1 MFKTFPVMALKN
13 NQYVVCST
21 YNLDV
26 VIVERSRYDPFEELL
41 AEESVRE
48 GAASPREAKRP
59 PEDSPY
65 RVIWSVLRSILEII
79 IDVVI

>member
-1 MFKTFPVMALKN
+1 M
-13 NQYVVCST
+13 
-21 YNLDV
+21 
-26 VIVERSRYDPFEELL
+26 ERSRYDPFEELL